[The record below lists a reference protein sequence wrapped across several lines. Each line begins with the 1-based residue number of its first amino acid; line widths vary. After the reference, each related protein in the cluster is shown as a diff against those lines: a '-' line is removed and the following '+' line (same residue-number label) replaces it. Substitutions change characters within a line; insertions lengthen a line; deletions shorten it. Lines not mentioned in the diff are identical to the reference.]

1 MTPHI
6 SDVVELVGGPCDGQ
20 IVTLPMGTRVW
31 SVPLPARQ
39 VLSLFNTD
47 DGVPPSPRR
56 ATYRRRGGDC
66 DEPLKF
72 DYTGE

>member
-6 SDVVELVGGPCDGQ
+6 IDVVELVGGPCDGQ

-31 SVPLPARQ
+31 SVPLPCRQ
-39 VLSLFNTD
+39 ALFSTD
-47 DGVPPSPRR
+47 DGGAPPPPRR

-66 DEPLKF
+66 AEPLKF

>member
-31 SVPLPARQ
+31 SVPLSRQ
-39 VLSLFNTD
+39 VQTLFNTD
-47 DGVPPSPRR
+47 DGGAPPPPRR